1 MLLIEFLSILSRSFS
16 SIFIKGIGYYTF
28 PVVSLSGL
36 GVREMPVS
44 SNEEEVSPSIL
55 FCKSLRYFGVNSF
68 SVFVRVLQL
77 FFFLFLLSLDDMFLL
92 LFLSK
97 EKERKRKVEREDFH
111 WWKSCMCRDRR
122 MNSQPRYVPWPG
134 MEPTSLQIAV
144 TSCKD
149 GTEVKF
155 SSVTYFRKLPSCY
168 YWNIHLHPLWMI
180 RWRFR
185 VRWFCNSSSKLYLK
199 YLCTVFL
206 ERAECSM
213 CHWSNS

>member
-1 MLLIEFLSILSRSFS
+1 MDI
-16 SIFIKGIGYYTF
+16 
-28 PVVSLSGL
+28 
-36 GVREMPVS
+36 
-44 SNEEEVSPSIL
+44 IL
-55 FCKSLRYFGVNSF
+55 FLWCLYLVLVYERCLSHQMRKKSPLLFCFVRVWDILELIPFQCLFVFFNSF
-68 SVFVRVLQL
+68 S
-77 FFFLFLLSLDDMFLL
+77 FFFYSHLMICFYCFL
-92 LFLSK
+92 
-97 EKERKRKVEREDFH
+97 ERKRKVEREDFH

-134 MEPTSLQIAV
+134 LEPTSLQIAV

-185 VRWFCNSSSKLYLK
+185 VRWFCNSSSKRYLK

-206 ERAECSM
+206 GRAECSM